1 MDDKAIDDKEIVRL
15 FFERSE
21 GALSAVSEK
30 YKSYLLKIAESITY
44 SHEDAEEIINDV
56 LLKAWE
62 LIPPSEPEKL
72 TAFLGK
78 LTRNEAISRRR
89 AMLVEKRGS
98 GEVPLVLDEMAEIIS
113 DGSNIEREQEYKEL
127 MGEISSFI
135 RKQKPLKRD
144 MFVCRYWYCMSV
156 RELSGKFGVT
166 ESKVTVTLCRL
177 RAKLKEYLRER
188 GYDI

>member
-1 MDDKAIDDKEIVRL
+1 MDDKEIVRL
-15 FFERSE
+15 FTERNE
-21 GALSAVSEK
+21 AALSEVGEK
-30 YKSYLLKIAESITY
+30 YKNYLLKIAENITY
-44 SHEDAEEIINDV
+44 SHEDAEEIVNDV

-62 LIPPSEPEKL
+62 LIPPHEPEKL
-72 TAFLGK
+72 AAFLGK

-89 AMLVEKRGS
+89 SALVDKRGN
-98 GEVPLVLDEMAEIIS
+98 GEIPLVLDEMAEMIS
-113 DGSNIEREQEYKEL
+113 DGSSVEQEQEYKEL
-127 MGEISSFI
+127 MGEISFFI
-135 RKQKPLKRD
+135 RKQSTLKRD
-144 MFVCRYWYCMSV
+144 LFVCRYWYCMSV